1 MAKCAYEDKERTKLI
16 YADDATNK
24 DTIYYCPNKDC
35 NAEMCLCSK
44 EGIKVPYFRAFPSKG
59 HVKNCPYKND
69 VVPFIRSLF
78 DESSFKYED
87 VMENILATDRQ
98 KKKEK
103 EKEKE
108 KEKDINSV
116 DESKVNSKGD
126 VVNHKLTISTIL
138 QLYQMCK
145 ETEIDKFYG
154 DTKVGS
160 MILDERTKHMYP
172 RGCFYKKIVEAKAC
186 DDFYDDYKKE
196 IYLNAPIKEGI
207 PIKST
212 GKSIKYKFILKFKT
226 DYLYERYKEYINN
239 NIQNDPIIVIAGDW
253 RSNQVDTCKTTINS
267 KKQIY
272 LKI

>member
-103 EKEKE
+103 VKE
-108 KEKDINSV
+108 N
-116 DESKVNSKGD
+116 
-126 VVNHKLTISTIL
+126 
-138 QLYQMCK
+138 
-145 ETEIDKFYG
+145 
-154 DTKVGS
+154 
-160 MILDERTKHMYP
+160 
-172 RGCFYKKIVEAKAC
+172 
-186 DDFYDDYKKE
+186 
-196 IYLNAPIKEGI
+196 
-207 PIKST
+207 
-212 GKSIKYKFILKFKT
+212 
-226 DYLYERYKEYINN
+226 
-239 NIQNDPIIVIAGDW
+239 
-253 RSNQVDTCKTTINS
+253 
-267 KKQIY
+267 
-272 LKI
+272 

>member
-1 MAKCAYEDKERTKLI
+1 MAKYAYEDLERTKI
-16 YADDATNK
+16 VSAEEAVVDDK
-24 DTIYYCPNKDC
+24 KIKYYCLNKEC

-44 EGIKVPYFRAFPSKG
+44 KGIKIPYFRALPTKG
-59 HVKNCPYKND
+59 HINNCPYKSGA
-69 VVPFIRSLF
+69 VPFIRSIF
-78 DESSFKYED
+78 DESLFKFEN
-87 VMENILATDRQ
+87 VMENILATDIQ

-103 EKEKE
+103 EKK
-108 KEKDINSV
+108 KDINSV
-116 DESKVNSKGD
+116 DDSKVNSKGD
-126 VVNHKLTISTIL
+126 LVNHKLTINTIL

-145 ETEIDKFYG
+145 ETDIDKYYG

-172 RGCFYKKIVEAKAC
+172 RGCFYKKLVEAKAC